1 MSVSNPLPVI
11 VQGLGPIG
19 RRILAAA
26 HADPQIH
33 VVGVVDIAET
43 LIGRDASVLVQGA
56 PALLVHPSVEA
67 ARDALPRSG
76 PQPEAVL
83 HATGSTL
90 EGVAPQLD
98 EALQLRL
105 HVISTCEELAYP
117 FARHNVLAQRLDERA
132 VALGRSLVGTG
143 VNPGFVMD
151 QIVVAAAGASHSIR
165 RVEVRRIQ
173 NPTPRRE
180 SFRKKVGMNLP
191 RLEYENLAAS
201 GTFGHVGLV
210 ESGRL
215 IAAGLGWQITN
226 WAERLKPVQPDPL
239 GVVLGTVQVA
249 RGTTSDDR
257 VVHLHFEAHSGVRG
271 DFDEI
276 EIQGTPPL
284 RLRFEG
290 GVFGE
295 DATAAAILRA
305 ARVIRS
311 APPGLITVLDLPL
324 REHTPRS

>member
-1 MSVSNPLPVI
+1 
-11 VQGLGPIG
+11 
-19 RRILAAA
+19 
-26 HADPQIH
+26 
-33 VVGVVDIAET
+33 
-43 LIGRDASVLVQGA
+43 
-56 PALLVHPSVEA
+56 
-67 ARDALPRSG
+67 
-76 PQPEAVL
+76 
-83 HATGSTL
+83 
-90 EGVAPQLD
+90 
-98 EALQLRL
+98 
-105 HVISTCEELAYP
+105 
-117 FARHNVLAQRLDERA
+117 
-132 VALGRSLVGTG
+132 
-143 VNPGFVMD
+143 
-151 QIVVAAAGASHSIR
+151 
-165 RVEVRRIQ
+165 
-173 NPTPRRE
+173 
-180 SFRKKVGMNLP
+180 MNLP

-249 RGTTSDDR
+249 RGTTSEDR